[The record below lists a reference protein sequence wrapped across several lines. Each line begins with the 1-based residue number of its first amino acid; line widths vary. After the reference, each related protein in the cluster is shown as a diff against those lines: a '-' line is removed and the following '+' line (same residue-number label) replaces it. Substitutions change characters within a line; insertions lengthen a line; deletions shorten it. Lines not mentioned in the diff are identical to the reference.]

1 MIHFSQLH
9 HLSLQQLL
17 DELWKSDPVFY
28 ELLKESTD
36 IAATRKKIFTHIE
49 KFEYKYFDMLSD
61 EFAAT
66 AHIIDRDCAKDCMRV
81 LKDIFRAEN
90 ERITK
95 CSALEILIGSA
106 QENKE
111 IIAKTSKG
119 FFCEFIYLLQGMNL
133 STNRYMFNQ
142 TSDKISASTNRF
154 DRLDSYAQLLDDAFL
169 KFKKG
174 TDHDIVENNCE
185 VKKAIL
191 KTLNATEQMWND
203 YHWQIHNIITDRT
216 TAEQFVT
223 LEQDEI
229 EGFDAAKEYGI
240 PVQITPYY
248 LTLFNKSG
256 RTKHDRTV
264 RAQVIPSKN
273 YCDQLHM
280 SRQKGES
287 NDYMD
292 EQNCCP
298 VSGVTR
304 RYSKIVIL
312 KPFDSCPQL
321 CVYCQRNWE
330 ITGINDAVVSKSKI
344 SDAIAWIAENKQI
357 NEVILTGGDPLTL
370 DDSVLEWIISSLAS
384 ITHIERIRIGT
395 RTLVTLPCRFTKE
408 LVSMFEKYHHWG
420 TREIALMTHCEHPF
434 EITPD
439 VLNAVQRL
447 KRAGINIYNQQ
458 VFTYFNSR
466 RFETAF
472 LRKTCKI
479 SGLDPYYS
487 FNTKGKEETI
497 DFRVPMARI
506 QQERKEEARLLPGL
520 IRTDEPVFNVPR
532 LGKSH
537 LRAWQDHEPIMIKPD
552 GSRIYRF
559 FPWESRH
566 SLVDTYLYNDVPI
579 YDYLLR
585 LFNDGENPADYDS
598 IWYYF

>member
-9 HLSLQQLL
+9 HLSLQKLL

-36 IAATRKKIFTHIE
+36 IATTRKKIFTHIE

-119 FFCEFIYLLQGMNL
+119 FYCEFIYLLQGMNL

-174 TDHDIVENNCE
+174 TDPDIVENNCE

-203 YHWQIHNIITDRT
+203 YRWQIRNIITDRT
-216 TAEQFVT
+216 TVEQFVT

-229 EGFDAAKEYGI
+229 EGIDAAKEYGI

-256 RTKHDRTV
+256 RTKHDRAI

-273 YCDQLHM
+273 YCDQIHM
-280 SRQKGES
+280 TRQKGES

-292 EQNCCP
+292 EQSCSP
-298 VSGVTR
+298 ISGVTR

-312 KPFDSCPQL
+312 KPFDSCPQI

-330 ITGINDAVVSKSKI
+330 ITGINDAVISKSKI
-344 SDAIAWIAENKQI
+344 SDAIKWIAENKKI
-357 NEVILTGGDPLTL
+357 SEVILTGGDPLTL
-370 DDSVLEWIISSLAS
+370 DDNYLEWIISSLAS
-384 ITHIERIRIGT
+384 IAHIERIRIGT
-395 RTLVTLPCRFTKE
+395 RTLVTLPFRFTKE
-408 LVSMFEKYHHWG
+408 LVSIFEKYHQWG

-458 VFTYFNSR
+458 VFTYYNSH

-472 LRKTCKI
+472 LRKTCKV

-520 IRTDEPVFNVPR
+520 VRTDEPVFNVPR

-537 LRAWQDHEPIMIKPD
+537 LRAWQDHEPIMIKSD

-566 SLVDTYLYNDVPI
+566 SLVDTYLYTDVPI

-585 LFNDGENPADYDS
+585 LYNDGENPADYDS